1 MDVLKVFSNALY
13 AFLILYMLEFGT
25 FPIID
30 ELKCGFTP
38 PGDEISK
45 KFIKETQVIFLIVK
59 FSVLSYMPLK
69 CL

>member
-25 FPIID
+25 FPTID

-38 PGDEISK
+38 PGGEISK
-45 KFIKETQVIFLIVK
+45 KFIKKRPKLF
-59 FSVLSYMPLK
+59 F
-69 CL
+69 